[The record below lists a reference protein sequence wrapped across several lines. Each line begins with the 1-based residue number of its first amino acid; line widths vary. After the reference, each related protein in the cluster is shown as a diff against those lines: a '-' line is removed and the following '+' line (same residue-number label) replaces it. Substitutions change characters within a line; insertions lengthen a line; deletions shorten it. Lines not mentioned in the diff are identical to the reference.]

1 MYFYEEQNHYY
12 VILYLLWMA
21 FWLCFFLVAPWL
33 KTSTLDQHAMD
44 QRKRKITI
52 QGIFTSFFMLQRY
65 TYVVD
70 LQVLLRFNSLL
81 CVSLAVFIHVSLPVC
96 GFQVAAWMC
105 WLIWIALVISGIIR
119 AVRNR
124 RLRTGKA
131 DKANFAEADPTA

>member
-1 MYFYEEQNHYY
+1 
-12 VILYLLWMA
+12 
-21 FWLCFFLVAPWL
+21 
-33 KTSTLDQHAMD
+33 
-44 QRKRKITI
+44 
-52 QGIFTSFFMLQRY
+52 MLQRY

-70 LQVLLRFNSLL
+70 LQVLLRFYSLL
-81 CVSLAVFIHVSLPVC
+81 CVSLAVFFHVSLPVC